1 MSNESLWSDQSSEQD
16 STPGP
21 ILETT
26 LLGGADDHVIV
37 KLLTTNNTTSS
48 NGSEVLTKLLTGS
61 SSPAAIN
68 VGTTILLTSNVQSQ
82 GLRKIEPKPSDS
94 GEVIEKVE
102 ADNDSN
108 PYGRLLGI
116 NATRRGVK
124 TCPLCMKKIGYRSKQ
139 CKFCS
144 PSKQRKRSRKSQQ
157 NKESSNDEEKDTVQV
172 ELDTTN
178 VNVVVME
185 SETEIATS
193 EILNAAEDASKQVLE
208 DSEPATTASY
218 EEECQQNIASVV
230 DGVESETASQDD
242 SEQVIGKKNYH
253 TSLQDLIHTLLVQNQ
268 NSSVYIAPDHQV
280 EADKLNMEQQNC
292 DPQEE
297 QDGDEEIEQ
306 QQEQTQVT
314 TGPVGNPENAYDA
327 NSVALFLGHLAQQNG
342 KKIRTALNP
351 VSDNTQPGTSSSSLI
366 GVKTKHI
373 VIEDDMSSQA
383 KYRKI
388 RPKSFD
394 EGQAVIEIPSSVA
407 SAVEEDMADSVVEV
421 KPTDS
426 QLRMLPGNATRR
438 GVMPCQ
444 KCQCLIGC
452 RSKVCKHCKFL
463 LNESNP
469 PFKRNR
475 KHLRQ
480 AIQLHIPSNSTVSV
494 FSVRRSKAGPD
505 HRCFVWCEKNDP
517 ENRMRDVYS
526 CDYPPCVTAR
536 ELGNKPMS
544 FLCEHAKISRT
555 QGSTNNSTVLELN
568 EEKLSSEFW
577 TEEVCN
583 SLRELNRQCNS
594 KSVPLVQGVSDRTF
608 VVVDQLHT
616 DQGSSLAADLI
627 GFVHVRFERTKV
639 SGCWQTQ
646 VFCSGRPCTAW
657 NPVFSCVTN
666 KDTSLPTVLRSVNC
680 IHYSACLWGI
690 ISDEKLV
697 QEFKPYLEGAK
708 AKINSDVP

>member
-1 MSNESLWSDQSSEQD
+1 MAFLLHFGNWSL
-16 STPGP
+16 
-21 ILETT
+21 
-26 LLGGADDHVIV
+26 
-37 KLLTTNNTTSS
+37 NTC
-48 NGSEVLTKLLTGS
+48 V
-61 SSPAAIN
+61 
-68 VGTTILLTSNVQSQ
+68 
-82 GLRKIEPKPSDS
+82 
-94 GEVIEKVE
+94 
-102 ADNDSN
+102 
-108 PYGRLLGI
+108 
-116 NATRRGVK
+116 
-124 TCPLCMKKIGYRSKQ
+124 
-139 CKFCS
+139 CS
-144 PSKQRKRSRKSQQ
+144 
-157 NKESSNDEEKDTVQV
+157 
-172 ELDTTN
+172 
-178 VNVVVME
+178 
-185 SETEIATS
+185 
-193 EILNAAEDASKQVLE
+193 
-208 DSEPATTASY
+208 
-218 EEECQQNIASVV
+218 
-230 DGVESETASQDD
+230 
-242 SEQVIGKKNYH
+242 
-253 TSLQDLIHTLLVQNQ
+253 
-268 NSSVYIAPDHQV
+268 
-280 EADKLNMEQQNC
+280 
-292 DPQEE
+292 
-297 QDGDEEIEQ
+297 
-306 QQEQTQVT
+306 
-314 TGPVGNPENAYDA
+314 
-327 NSVALFLGHLAQQNG
+327 LF
-342 KKIRTALNP
+342 
-351 VSDNTQPGTSSSSLI
+351 
-366 GVKTKHI
+366 
-373 VIEDDMSSQA
+373 
-383 KYRKI
+383 
-388 RPKSFD
+388 
-394 EGQAVIEIPSSVA
+394 
-407 SAVEEDMADSVVEV
+407 
-421 KPTDS
+421 
-426 QLRMLPGNATRR
+426 RMLPGNATRR

-517 ENRMRDVYS
+517 ENRMGDVYS

-583 SLRELNRQCNS
+583 SLKELNRQCNS

-690 ISDEKLV
+690 LSDEKLV

-708 AKINSDVP
+708 AKIDSDVP

>member
-1 MSNESLWSDQSSEQD
+1 
-16 STPGP
+16 
-21 ILETT
+21 
-26 LLGGADDHVIV
+26 
-37 KLLTTNNTTSS
+37 
-48 NGSEVLTKLLTGS
+48 
-61 SSPAAIN
+61 
-68 VGTTILLTSNVQSQ
+68 
-82 GLRKIEPKPSDS
+82 
-94 GEVIEKVE
+94 
-102 ADNDSN
+102 
-108 PYGRLLGI
+108 
-116 NATRRGVK
+116 
-124 TCPLCMKKIGYRSKQ
+124 MKKIGYRSKQ

-218 EEECQQNIASVV
+218 EEERQQNIASVV

-426 QLRMLPGNATRR
+426 QLR
-438 GVMPCQ
+438 
-444 KCQCLIGC
+444 
-452 RSKVCKHCKFL
+452 
-463 LNESNP
+463 
-469 PFKRNR
+469 
-475 KHLRQ
+475 
-480 AIQLHIPSNSTVSV
+480 
-494 FSVRRSKAGPD
+494 
-505 HRCFVWCEKNDP
+505 
-517 ENRMRDVYS
+517 
-526 CDYPPCVTAR
+526 
-536 ELGNKPMS
+536 
-544 FLCEHAKISRT
+544 
-555 QGSTNNSTVLELN
+555 
-568 EEKLSSEFW
+568 
-577 TEEVCN
+577 
-583 SLRELNRQCNS
+583 
-594 KSVPLVQGVSDRTF
+594 
-608 VVVDQLHT
+608 
-616 DQGSSLAADLI
+616 
-627 GFVHVRFERTKV
+627 
-639 SGCWQTQ
+639 
-646 VFCSGRPCTAW
+646 
-657 NPVFSCVTN
+657 
-666 KDTSLPTVLRSVNC
+666 
-680 IHYSACLWGI
+680 
-690 ISDEKLV
+690 
-697 QEFKPYLEGAK
+697 
-708 AKINSDVP
+708 